1 MTIEKENLSKQ
12 KKVSWLELIQVRSLR
27 RPLLVAI
34 GIMVAQQFSGINA
47 VIFYSTK
54 IFESVGLEGII
65 FLINDI
71 LMFILNWLIYFY
83 TLGNWPTYG
92 TIILGV
98 VQLLMTII
106 CMFIIDRAGRKILL
120 LIGFVGMCIFSFG
133 LALAR
138 IYAVWLLLI

>member
-1 MTIEKENLSKQ
+1 LTIEKENLSKQ

-71 LMFILNWLIYFY
+71 LMFILN
-83 TLGNWPTYG
+83 
-92 TIILGV
+92 
-98 VQLLMTII
+98 
-106 CMFIIDRAGRKILL
+106 
-120 LIGFVGMCIFSFG
+120 
-133 LALAR
+133 
-138 IYAVWLLLI
+138 